1 MPAHDTFALLRGGI
15 PRPTAHARSA
25 RIDFADRP
33 ALVYPRAGEH
43 DGGFGKGMTRCERA
57 VSSAIDELRR

>member
-1 MPAHDTFALLRGGI
+1 
-15 PRPTAHARSA
+15 
-25 RIDFADRP
+25 
-33 ALVYPRAGEH
+33 LVYPRAGEH